1 MQRPQTLDEAQDA
14 AITFENSRRAR
25 RVTFPA
31 DERGTTPATGDRKRR
46 RDRESVTD
54 DGNKSKR
61 SRTRT
66 PEQQPA
72 LAELRA
78 LRNARDKCWSCGQAG
93 HMREQCKEK
102 ADEDRAAFATKKEKL
117 KAIIN
122 NGREA

>member
-1 MQRPQTLDEAQDA
+1 MLPSPSKIADVRKC
-14 AITFENSRRAR
+14 NGRRQH
-25 RVTFPA
+25 
-31 DERGTTPATGDRKRR
+31 KL
-46 RDRESVTD
+46 
-54 DGNKSKR
+54 KR

-66 PEQQPA
+66 PEQQRA
-72 LAELRA
+72 LEELRA

-102 ADEDRAAFATKKEKL
+102 ASEEDRAAFATKKEKL